1 MSTNAANDKLAVPA
15 PGKGDKQTSPD
26 KVERALEIRKGS
38 SKAREGKPLAFPS
51 RRFRKGTPRTHH
63 VHAVDLGGPQWRRHV
78 AVRDFLREHPDE
90 ARAYAEEKRRAAA
103 ASGGDRDRYVEGK
116 DEYVAVLE
124 QRALAWAEARP
135 ADR

>member
-1 MSTNAANDKLAVPA
+1 MPKRGNGPRRAPRNA
-15 PGKGDKQTSPD
+15 GQ
-26 KVERALEIRKGS
+26 GS
-38 SKAREGKPLAFPS
+38 
-51 RRFRKGTPRTHH
+51 
-63 VHAVDLGGPQWRRHV
+63 
-78 AVRDFLREHPDE
+78 RDFLREHPDE

-103 ASGGDRDRYVEGK
+103 ASGGERDRYVEGK